1 MMRSWG
7 RGVALLLVAGTV
19 LAACS
24 TAGIR
29 PSTGI
34 ASTMSA
40 PQTLVV
46 TARYQPAPTMTV
58 IVVPG
63 FMAGRE
69 LELAAL
75 ARGECGSRPFCAVG
89 VWTDDL
95 AAPRRLKMS
104 SSQVA
109 TRVAQFTT
117 STKTG
122 LSRALWNCR
131 VVSGVGECL

>member
-7 RGVALLLVAGTV
+7 RGVALLLVAGTT

-24 TAGIR
+24 TAGIS
-29 PSTGI
+29 PSMGI
-34 ASTMSA
+34 ASMSA

-63 FMAGRE
+63 FTAGRD

-109 TRVAQFTT
+109 ARLAQFTT

-131 VVSGVGECL
+131 VVSGVSECL